1 MEAAGSI
8 LEKEEWL
15 DFLPTKTLENPLNV
29 AAEVGIA
36 IIKFLYIKSELEN
49 WPTFWHLHLCVGQ
62 TRPNLQNHLQFSTQG
77 DDGGVMAELGR
88 IFFSNAALTVNLTP
102 FLLIAAL
109 ATLGEEFLS
118 VFVLFFV
125 FNITIIKN
133 FLYYQFLYFHQFLS
147 TRVLT
152 LSSGSTS
159 SSTQGRPR
167 VLMMNMV

>member
-62 TRPNLQNHLQFSTQG
+62 TRPNLQNHLQFSTQR

-118 VFVLFFV
+118 VFFV
-125 FNITIIKN
+125 FRFQYHYHQKFSLLSVFIFSSVFIYPGIDALLW
-133 FLYYQFLYFHQFLS
+133 FYFKFYA
-147 TRVLT
+147 R
-152 LSSGSTS
+152 
-159 SSTQGRPR
+159 
-167 VLMMNMV
+167 

>member
-29 AAEVGIA
+29 AAE
-36 IIKFLYIKSELEN
+36 
-49 WPTFWHLHLCVGQ
+49 
-62 TRPNLQNHLQFSTQG
+62 G

-109 ATLGEEFLS
+109 ATLVFIYPGIDALLWFYFKFYARLLSKFSSYSHDRVSSVFGDDWVYDADYQYEDVSSLLREYDEEFVPNHQQQQAFNRRNNKQAAHVLGHRLS
-118 VFVLFFV
+118 
-125 FNITIIKN
+125 
-133 FLYYQFLYFHQFLS
+133 QLS
-147 TRVLT
+147 DQDLA
-152 LSSGSTS
+152 L
-159 SSTQGRPR
+159 
-167 VLMMNMV
+167 LN